1 MEEREYNMRKVI
13 LYLGMSL
20 DGYIADK
27 NGGVG
32 WMEEDGTGSLEG
44 SSYPDFIRTVDT
56 VLMGYTT
63 YHQIRTELSP
73 EDWAYAGM
81 QTYVFTHRS
90 EQDGEE
96 IHFTD
101 KVPEE
106 FVRWLR
112 EQGGKDIW
120 LCGGAD
126 LVKQFVEADLVDQYR
141 ITVLP
146 VLLGDGIRL
155 FGSGSRP
162 RKLKL
167 TAAEQYGGMAELIYE
182 KQ

>member
-32 WMEEDGTGSLEG
+32 WREEDGTGSLEG
-44 SSYPDFIRTVDT
+44 SSYPDFTRTVDT

-73 EDWAYAGM
+73 E
-81 QTYVFTHRS
+81 
-90 EQDGEE
+90 
-96 IHFTD
+96 
-101 KVPEE
+101 VPEE